1 MAKQCEICGKGG
13 MAGSI
18 IVRHGLAKKKG
29 GIGLH
34 ITGISK
40 RRFQVNLHT
49 VRVRENGRVLRRRVC
64 AACIKSDRIQK
75 A

>member
-1 MAKQCEICGKGG
+1 MAKICEICGKGG

-18 IVRHGLAKKKG
+18 IIRHGLAKKKG

-40 RRFQVNLHT
+40 RRFQVNLQT
-49 VRVRENGRVLRRRVC
+49 VRVREKGRVLRRKVC
-64 AACIKSDRIQK
+64 ADCIKHDRIQK